1 VLGLEETTSY
11 FHFGQAESAKPN
23 PLSAAGY
30 PTTVRLSP
38 KRPLRVPHIFAVAAI
53 PRGFDIVAD
62 VQAQADGRGVL
73 ITAANGKTAKLAL
86 DTAFLATAG

>member
-23 PLSAAGY
+23 ALSQAGY
-30 PTTVRLSP
+30 PTTVKLSA
-38 KRPLRVPHIFAVAAI
+38 KKPLRVPHIFAVAAI

-62 VQAQADGRGVL
+62 VQADGGGIL
-73 ITAANGKTAKLAL
+73 ITAANGKQAKLAL
-86 DTAFLATAG
+86 DVGFLHAVD

>member
-1 VLGLEETTSY
+1 MEETTSY
-11 FHFGQAESAKPN
+11 FHFGQAESAKSN

-30 PTTVRLSP
+30 PTTVKLSP
-38 KRPLRVPHIFAVAAI
+38 KKPLRVPHIFAVAAI

-86 DTAFLATAG
+86 DTSFLTAAG